1 MASSPS
7 HTCFPPSPSHAFRA
21 WKAPPSLPLW
31 QLCTTPP
38 PRGGSRGAE
47 ARRAAA
53 KRACDTFQ
61 QAAGACRGSRPSPS
75 RSAPPLQGAPSRPRV
90 VSGGLPLAAARAR
103 GGAAGEGR
111 GAGPRECGVSVRD
124 CRRGGP
130 GWVGELVMA
139 EQLCVCVCV
148 CVCVCARVYV
158 CVCVCVV
165 WVPVLSGTRVLPCFS
180 AGGSV
185 RRPTELNRRLPS
197 TLRWSAELHSRALR
211 SPYTAEHKAFVVH
224 RSVRAVLLCIASS
237 GSDATDSLVTRPLPS
252 SIWCFL
258 LLCAASCTPC
268 RARKVRVPAVPV

>member
-158 CVCVCVV
+158 CVCVCRMGPCAQ
-165 WVPVLSGTRVLPCFS
+165 WHSRSPLLQRRRLSPAADRTQPTSSLYS
-180 AGGSV
+180 SLV
-185 RRPTELNRRLPS
+185 RR
-197 TLRWSAELHSRALR
+197 
-211 SPYTAEHKAFVVH
+211 
-224 RSVRAVLLCIASS
+224 ASL
-237 GSDATDSLVTRPLPS
+237 T
-252 SIWCFL
+252 
-258 LLCAASCTPC
+258 CAALTLYG
-268 RARKVRVPAVPV
+268 RA